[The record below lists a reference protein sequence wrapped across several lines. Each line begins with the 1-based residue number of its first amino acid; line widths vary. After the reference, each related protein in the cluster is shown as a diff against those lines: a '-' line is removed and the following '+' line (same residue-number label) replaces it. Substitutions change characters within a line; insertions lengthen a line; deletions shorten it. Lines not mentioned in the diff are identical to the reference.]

1 VCCSAPVNKQAFAF
15 EIRFPP
21 EREVHELAHARLCV
35 HMSLILQEPN
45 PVLLAA
51 ADDVTRQ
58 RCMGALQAA
67 TTYSASSSLLDIA
80 SAAAIT
86 QNLTDMQSFR
96 ALNAVMAALGKTGV
110 GGLDLNRSVD
120 FNLRNIM
127 LAMSLEEL
135 QDATVV
141 SCELHFARTSTH
153 HAYTHTLAREQT
165 RTATFSAHTHT
176 HTHRHA
182 RNRSQY
188 VLSIVTP
195 PPPVF
200 SA

>member
-1 VCCSAPVNKQAFAF
+1 
-15 EIRFPP
+15 
-21 EREVHELAHARLCV
+21 
-35 HMSLILQEPN
+35 MSLILQEPN
-45 PVLLAA
+45 PVILAA

-67 TTYSASSSLLDIA
+67 TTDIASSSLLDIA

-86 QNLTDMQSFR
+86 QNLTDMQSFP

-110 GGLDLNRSVD
+110 GGLDLHQTVD

-127 LAMSLEEL
+127 LAMRLEEL
-135 QDATVV
+135 KDATVV

-165 RTATFSAHTHT
+165 VAHSHFLSAHSHT
-176 HTHRHA
+176 CT
-182 RNRSQY
+182 
-188 VLSIVTP
+188 
-195 PPPVF
+195 
-200 SA
+200 